1 MDEKHLLYETKG
13 NVAWIT
19 INREGQRNSITG
31 QALELFLDYLD
42 KAEKDKEVRVVC
54 ITGTGDKAFCSG
66 ADLGQAMGGQGQE
79 ALAVFKRYAAVLKR
93 LASFP
98 KPTVAKVNGACLAGG
113 TGFMLG
119 CDIVIAGSH
128 ARFGT
133 PEVQV
138 GLFPMMIGAL
148 IFRNVGRKKAME
160 MILLGEKLSADQAL
174 AMGMITR
181 VVPQEDLEQATDSI
195 LKSLSAKSPLGMAI
209 GKRAFHAVANLP
221 LEESMDY
228 LAEKLLEVAST
239 KDAIEGITAFLEK
252 RPPVFKGE

>member
-1 MDEKHLLYETKG
+1 
-13 NVAWIT
+13 
-19 INREGQRNSITG
+19 
-31 QALELFLDYLD
+31 
-42 KAEKDKEVRVVC
+42 
-54 ITGTGDKAFCSG
+54 
-66 ADLGQAMGGQGQE
+66 
-79 ALAVFKRYAAVLKR
+79 
-93 LASFP
+93 
-98 KPTVAKVNGACLAGG
+98 
-113 TGFMLG
+113 MLG

-195 LKSLSAKSPLGMAI
+195 LKSLSAKSPLGMDI

>member
-1 MDEKHLLYETKG
+1 MVEEHLLYEIKG
-13 NVAWIT
+13 NTAWIT

-42 KAEKDKEVRVVC
+42 RAENDKEVRVVC

-66 ADLGQAMGGQGQE
+66 ADLGQAMGGQGQD

-98 KPTVAKVNGACLAGG
+98 KPSVAKVNGSCLAGG

-195 LKSLSAKSPLGMAI
+195 LKSLSAKSPLGMDI